1 MRLIGVI
8 ATSLWLSACTA
19 TPMFPAAVTKDV
31 EANTSDV
38 KAWEQQ
44 TYQPSDAKFA
54 PHKVELAGQII
65 KVIRTPDRIVILA
78 EEQPLEA
85 RPTSDQTNIEREN
98 APWFAITFRGTV
110 EPKMLQT
117 GNRLVAVGT
126 TSQASAE
133 MLGGAPRML
142 PHLRAQCLHI
152 WYSQVGKNK
161 YFCDSGFI
169 QEYPP
174 EERTICLEEKT
185 AGSSSLGSQDA
196 GKNGSGG
203 S

>member
-19 TPMFPAAVTKDV
+19 TPMFPPAVMKDV
-31 EANTSDV
+31 EANTFDA

-44 TYQPSDAKFA
+44 AYQPSGAKFS

-152 WYSQVGKNK
+152 WNSEGVKNMYA
-161 YFCDSGFI
+161 YFTDFV
-169 QEYPP
+169 EPWPP
-174 EERTICLEEKT
+174 EERTFCREDST
-185 AGSSSLGSQDA
+185 AGLMSSGSQGDP
-196 GKNGSGG
+196 KRSSGG
-203 S
+203 P